1 MYRALSVIGLSAAML
16 FAGVTASSA
25 VTMSI
30 VDSSPQGG
38 ANTAGV
44 TYAVGYNA
52 STPINATWTSGDDP
66 TVIPPPGNSSGVYQ
80 SPFNSNGLT
89 NSQSYFSVFTSDSEG
104 DGAPSPATLTFSD
117 LQNSFSLLWGS
128 IDTYNTLE
136 FLNSGGT
143 AFATFV
149 GADIM
154 TALGIPVVTNSEM
167 VALVNFVFGT
177 GEEFQGVRFSSS
189 QAAFEFALVPLP
201 AAGLLLLAGI
211 GGLFGVSSLRRR
223 QGSTTA

>member
-1 MYRALSVIGLSAAML
+1 MI

-44 TYAVGYNA
+44 AFAVGYNA
-52 STPINATWTSGDDP
+52 STPLGASWTSGDDP

-89 NSQSYFSVFTSDSEG
+89 NVQSYFSVFATDGDG
-104 DGAPSPATLTFSD
+104 DGAASPATLTFDD
-117 LQNSFSLLWGS
+117 LQSSFSLLWGS

-154 TALGIPVVTNSEM
+154 NALPVPVVTNSEM
-167 VALVNFVFGT
+167 VALVNFVFGS
-177 GEEFQGVRFSSS
+177 GEEFKAVRFSSS

-201 AAGLLLLAGI
+201 AAGLLLLTGI
-211 GGLFGVSSLRRR
+211 GGLFVFRSLRRR
-223 QGSTTA
+223 RAATAA